1 MVSIAKLAAIAL
13 VLGMGLPRA
22 SLANL
27 APFAPEGVRGVFSG
41 ASLVFFSYV
50 GFEMVANAAEEVG
63 RGSAL
68 CCGAMHGQQYHSRS
82 WAGRVVTCISPPPH
96 HTRRATLKITL
107 SSPSKNCAPQH
118 F

>member
-27 APFAPEGVRGVFSG
+27 TPFAPEGVRGVFSG

-63 RGSAL
+63 RRGEA
-68 CCGAMHGQQYHSRS
+68 RS
-82 WAGRVVTCISPPPH
+82 CAAGRCTGSNTTAAAGQGV
-96 HTRRATLKITL
+96 
-107 SSPSKNCAPQH
+107 SSPASAHLLIILAVHP
-118 F
+118 